1 MRSHAGRDWLF
12 AHAGSLDSPLET
24 NEAAAFEPV
33 GTTDSERVFCHLMS
47 LIAAEGWRRIADF
60 DLDRVLAWL
69 RALDGRG
76 SLCLVWSD
84 GLDLLAYADAQREGQ
99 LYLWPRFPPYNGLPF
114 GDADLAVDLFRRG
127 ISSQRGLLICS
138 EPLEQQGGGARWEAM
153 APGELVIAREGII
166 RLRMGGQAS
175 ASSRPLFVPPAPT
188 HVEPRTLRVDHQTIY
203 TYAQPVERSMHVL
216 RLTPFTDRLQR
227 LVAHDLRVSVP
238 GRWRDHDDVF
248 GNRCR
253 RILCE
258 QPWQT
263 LALESSAL
271 VEVLDTDPLLYRP
284 LRARTRFPLVWM
296 PWQHQALQAF
306 LMPQELPESQLHAL
320 TDYAMS
326 FVRRNDADL
335 VDTLLDINWTIF
347 KEYRYVQGT
356 TTMHTSPWETFTDRL
371 GVCQDFTQLFITL
384 ARLLGIPARYVCG
397 YLYLGPDATNTAQAA
412 ATHAWVQLY
421 LPELGWTGFDPTNGV
436 MTSTD
441 HVRRPSAATPST
453 PRRRAGRLPRRRGRA
468 AQRRREG
475 AARLTPRASIK
486 KVSRR
491 LAGPCHRWLRC
502 SSATWP
508 DDALLAPR
516 HRRHLVRPA
525 RSDFL
530 FTARGWLHGPR
541 PDLDLP
547 QQRPVD
553 RAPIRDAPAG
563 WPRWSGSSG
572 PRISTVRSISS
583 TWPVFVSQSGQSAA
597 GSFRWPAAP
606 PPDPAAG
613 PCARRTSAASSTQA
627 PRAARRRS

>member
-1 MRSHAGRDWLF
+1 MPNLLAMSFEGTLAPAFDLRCLDGGRAPDGWGIGFYPGEEPAATVIKEHAPPGQSLRQELVKAWQNLASSMFVVHLRKAQWGGLSDANTQPFLRSHAGRDWLF

-227 LVAHDLRVSVP
+227 LLAHDLRVSVP

-441 HVRRPSAATPST
+441 HVRLAVGRNALDTTPTSGT
-453 PRRRAGRLPRRRGRA
+453 LYRGG
-468 AQRRREG
+468 G
-475 AARLTPRASIK
+475 AEQLSVVV
-486 KVSRR
+486 KVQ
-491 LAGPCHRWLRC
+491 LA
-502 SSATWP
+502 
-508 DDALLAPR
+508 
-516 HRRHLVRPA
+516 
-525 RSDFL
+525 
-530 FTARGWLHGPR
+530 
-541 PDLDLP
+541 
-547 QQRPVD
+547 
-553 RAPIRDAPAG
+553 
-563 WPRWSGSSG
+563 
-572 PRISTVRSISS
+572 
-583 TWPVFVSQSGQSAA
+583 
-597 GSFRWPAAP
+597 
-606 PPDPAAG
+606 
-613 PCARRTSAASSTQA
+613 
-627 PRAARRRS
+627 